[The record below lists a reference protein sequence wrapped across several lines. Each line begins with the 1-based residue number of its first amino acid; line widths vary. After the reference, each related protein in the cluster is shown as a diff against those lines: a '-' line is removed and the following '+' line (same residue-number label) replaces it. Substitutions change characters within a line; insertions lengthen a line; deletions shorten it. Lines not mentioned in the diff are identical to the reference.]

1 MLDSAH
7 TRMSIRQARLWDAI
21 RIQPEKWAQDPWG
34 VEGGGFWVVAII
46 GNTVIWYNDIEEGF
60 NTSNYERYGVINEY
74 WCNQDDLEHVVY
86 RILSLVGEQASGTAS
101 VWELRRGPPE
111 PMN

>member
-1 MLDSAH
+1 MTWERISEVALREMLDSAH

-86 RILSLVGEQASGTAS
+86 RILSLVAGLFNAD
-101 VWELRRGPPE
+101 
-111 PMN
+111 

>member
-1 MLDSAH
+1 MTWERISEVALREMLDSAH

-46 GNTVIWYNDIEEGF
+46 GN
-60 NTSNYERYGVINEY
+60 EY